1 MPSTI
6 LHEVTNAPSS
16 CMANHTLGSNY
27 DKTVDFCETS
37 GMNNENDICSSN
49 GGGWFV
55 TSSPSSSTPWK
66 NNMVPTT
73 SSTTRTLLFQSP
85 PSTRRRLVLED
96 ADRTIE
102 AVGTT
107 QPKTPTSLPHKKIA
121 RRGLFLEN
129 SPREEDD
136 ETSLLSFGSAATT
149 AGNDDDCIMAED
161 EREGPMT
168 PHSWNE
174 YGSGSPSSLG
184 YHIPQPPVK
193 NLFRENS
200 YPGPSCLMTT
210 ATTTE
215 CSPIAEE
222 ISPTDVSSFPFPS
235 PYTKNSTTMEIATP
249 AKSRTS
255 SSSTTNLSIPPPM
268 ATTSHKVHRSHL
280 PPPTTRKVIPQHRHH
295 SHGPAPGVATPSN
308 FQGSYWNTAIT
319 TTTPPRP
326 SSSAAAATSVS
337 RFASDFFILHEIGTG
352 SFGTVYK
359 VRSRLDG
366 CSYAIKC
373 VRGVITS
380 TKNRKKLLLLKEVH
394 ALAALSDLGTTELG
408 TLHIVRYHQAW
419 MEDHQLYIQT
429 ELCTGSLFQ
438 QMKIS
443 PHLLQDE
450 RRRYKI
456 IREMSLALELL
467 HRKDMVHLDI
477 KPENIFIRN
486 DLYKLGDFGLVS
498 KVTRASSTGQKHLE
512 QQQHQSL
519 RYQNDFEEGDSRYM
533 SRELLTHDGAS
544 LDLTKCDIFSL
555 GATMYEICSGGAS
568 LPPNGPE
575 WHALRDGIVT
585 SNSNNLPHTS
595 YEMKRILGDMM
606 HPDPHQR
613 PTAKAL
619 LQLRPLLSEDQQQ
632 LIIQQNKVAAASRKL
647 AEEEQR
653 LQQLFQQQQQQQP
666 PPPRQGVLLRRATWD
681 VDTNNRRW

>member
-6 LHEVTNAPSS
+6 LQEVPNGTSTS
-16 CMANHTLGSNY
+16 MANRNLGSNC
-27 DKTVDFCETS
+27 DETVDFCETS
-37 GMNNENDICSSN
+37 SMSNENDITINN

-55 TSSPSSSTPWK
+55 TSPPSSSTPWH

-73 SSTTRTLLFQSP
+73 NISTRTLLFHSP

-96 ADRTIE
+96 VDRTIE
-102 AVGTT
+102 AGST
-107 QPKTPTSLPHKKIA
+107 QPKTPTSLPHKKIV
-121 RRGLFLEN
+121 RRGLLFEN
-129 SPREEDD
+129 SPRLEDD
-136 ETSLLSFGSAATT
+136 ETSLVSFGSAATAT
-149 AGNDDDCIMAED
+149 GNDDDCIMAED
-161 EREGPMT
+161 EREGPMIT
-168 PHSWNE
+168 HSWNE
-174 YGSGSPSSLG
+174 YGSVSPSSLG
-184 YHIPQPPVK
+184 HISQPPVK

-200 YPGPSCLMTT
+200 YPGPSCLTT
-210 ATTTE
+210 MATATE

-235 PYTKNSTTMEIATP
+235 PYSNSTTVQITTP
-249 AKSRTS
+249 VKSRTS
-255 SSSTTNLSIPPPM
+255 SSTTNLTLPPPSA
-268 ATTSHKVHRSHL
+268 ATNHRIHRSNL
-280 PPPTTRKVIPQHRHH
+280 PPPTTRKGIPHTRQS
-295 SHGPAPGVATPSN
+295 SHGAGASVATPSN
-308 FQGSYWNTAIT
+308 FQGSYWNNAIT

-326 SSSAAAATSVS
+326 SSSNAVATSVS
-337 RFASDFFILHEIGTG
+337 RFASDFYILHEIGTG

-373 VRGVITS
+373 VRGVTTS

-438 QMKIS
+438 QMKTS
-443 PHLLQDE
+443 PQLLQDE

-456 IREMSLALELL
+456 MREMSLALELL

-498 KVTRASSTGQKHLE
+498 KVTHASSTGQKQP
-512 QQQHQSL
+512 QQQRNQGL

-555 GATMYEICSGGAS
+555 GATMYEICSGGGS

-575 WHALRDGIVT
+575 WHALRDGIMT

-595 YEMKRILGDMM
+595 YELKRILGDMM

-619 LQLRPLLSEDQQQ
+619 LQLRPLLSEDQQK
-632 LIIQQNKVAAASRKL
+632 LIIQQNEVAAASRKL

-666 PPPRQGVLLRRATWD
+666 SRQGMLIRRATWD
-681 VDTNNRRW
+681 VDLNNRRW